1 MWEGFTAWL
10 QSPGGSRVLDSAI
23 VPAIA
28 VLVAGVLAALIA
40 RAAVR
45 ALLRRADD
53 EASTT
58 AVAALVETARIAAVW
73 DDADRHERKRFTRL
87 RVEADV
93 RTRLLPR
100 SGAALAAQW
109 ASLRIDALQR
119 AATGGPV
126 SPVEVDEVRERLLAW
141 LEKPARAKRLF
152 GPDVERMTVAPAPRK
167 ERPVEQSKAERPTEP
182 ATADR
187 SVQQLK
193 AEPAPQPRAPEPE
206 PEPEALVEPAVA
218 APVSESHAP
227 ATPQPRDEPVAEPPT
242 APPAPRVQPATAVAV
257 ERTVEEP
264 PSTQP
269 VTVQRHRLEARDI
282 AAAVRLDRARQ
293 SQSHEGEQAPAR
305 PVEPPA
311 APQAEHPA
319 AEPRKQQEP
328 PVDAPAAP
336 PKAPVL
342 PRSEFLETAM
352 AAASAT
358 GAVPL
363 QEPKQPRLQPP
374 AEKPDWLDE
383 YDDDA
388 DVTQQSMNLKT
399 PPPVAASSVH
409 DRTKSGEGI
418 VPLDDKAGSSR
429 R

>member
-10 QSPGGSRVLDSAI
+10 QSPGGSRVLDGAI

-28 VLVAGVLAALIA
+28 ILVAGVVAALIA
-40 RAAVR
+40 RAGVR

-58 AVAALVETARIAAVW
+58 AVAALVESARIAAAW
-73 DDADRHERKRFTRL
+73 DDADRHERKRFSRL

-100 SGAALAAQW
+100 AGAALAAQW

-126 SPVEVDEVRERLLAW
+126 SPVEVDEVRERLLTW
-141 LEKPARAKRLF
+141 LEKPSRAKRLF
-152 GPDVERMTVAPAPRK
+152 GPDVERMTATPAPRK
-167 ERPVEQSKAERPTEP
+167 ERPVEQPKAERPANPAKADKAAQEPTAEPTPPQHAPEP
-182 ATADR
+182 A
-187 SVQQLK
+187 
-193 AEPAPQPRAPEPE
+193 AEPAAETPAGEPH
-206 PEPEALVEPAVA
+206 AAVTPH
-218 APVSESHAP
+218 PVG
-227 ATPQPRDEPVAEPPT
+227 EPVAEPAD
-242 APPAPRVQPATAVAV
+242 APPAPRVQPATAVAADRV
-257 ERTVEEP
+257 VEEP

-293 SQSHEGEQAPAR
+293 SQSQEADQPVTAPA
-305 PVEPPA
+305 EPPA
-311 APQAEHPA
+311 APQAERPV
-319 AEPRKQQEP
+319 AEQRKQQEP
-328 PVDAPAAP
+328 PVDAPDAS

-363 QEPKQPRLQPP
+363 QEAPPRLQPP

-388 DVTQQSMNLKT
+388 DITQQSMNLKT
-399 PPPVAASSVH
+399 PPPVSASSVH

-418 VPLDDKAGSSR
+418 VPLDDKAGSGR

>member
-1 MWEGFTAWL
+1 MWEGFTGWL
-10 QSPGGSRVLDSAI
+10 QSPGGSRVLDGAI

-28 VLVAGVLAALIA
+28 ILVAGVVAALIA

-45 ALLRRADD
+45 TLLRRADG
-53 EASTT
+53 EAATT
-58 AVAALVETARIAAVW
+58 AVAALVESARIAAAW
-73 DDADRHERKRFTRL
+73 DDAERSERKRFSRL

-100 SGAALAAQW
+100 TGATLAAQW

-119 AATGGPV
+119 AAIGGPV
-126 SPVEVDEVRERLLAW
+126 APVEVDEVRERLLAW
-141 LEKPARAKRLF
+141 LEKPGRAKRLF
-152 GPDVERMTVAPAPRK
+152 GPDVERMSTAPVPRK
-167 ERPVEQSKAERPTEP
+167 ERPAEPPKAERSKKP
-182 ATADR
+182 AAADGA
-187 SVQQLK
+187 VHQPK
-193 AEPAPQPRAPEPE
+193 AEPVLPQRAPETAVESVAEAPPSDPAAPAVPQPPDE
-206 PEPEALVEPAVA
+206 PLAEPAG
-218 APVSESHAP
+218 
-227 ATPQPRDEPVAEPPT
+227 
-242 APPAPRVQPATAVAV
+242 APPAPRVEPAVAVAV
-257 ERTVEEP
+257 ERTTDEP

-293 SQSHEGEQAPAR
+293 SQSQEVEQPIA
-305 PVEPPA
+305 PVEPSA
-311 APQAEHPA
+311 APHPERAVAEQ
-319 AEPRKQQEP
+319 RKQQEP
-328 PVDAPAAP
+328 PADAPEAAP
-336 PKAPVL
+336 RTPVL

-358 GAVPL
+358 SAVPL
-363 QEPKQPRLQPP
+363 QEAKPPRLQPP

-388 DVTQQSMNLKT
+388 DITQQSMNLKT